1 MKNLS
6 LICLAG
12 LTFTAV
18 FGTLLHFV
26 YGFTG
31 NIAFA
36 PISAVNESTWEHMKI
51 LFFPMLAFALLQAKF
66 HAKSVKSF
74 WQIKFY
80 GISFGLLLV
89 PVLFYT
95 LNGMFG
101 DYPDWIN
108 IGIFFLSA
116 FLAYLL
122 EYFLFKKDYQA
133 RLPAFIAVGELVL
146 IGLAFAVFTF
156 IPPHLPLFQDPV
168 YGGYGIQ
175 NINGKTLR

>member
-26 YGFTG
+26 YDWTG

-51 LFFPMLAFALLQAKF
+51 LFFPMLAFALLQARF
-66 HAKSVKSF
+66 CAKSVKSF

-80 GISFGLLLV
+80 SLSFGLLLV
-89 PVLFYT
+89 PVFFYT

-101 DYPDWIN
+101 NYPDWIN

-116 FLAYLL
+116 FLGYLL
-122 EYFLFKKDYQA
+122 EYRLFNAEFESK
-133 RLPAFIAVGELVL
+133 LPKAVAIAFLVL
-146 IGLAFAVFTF
+146 IGLTFSVFTF
-156 IPPHLPLFQDPV
+156 FPPQIPLFKDPV
-168 YGGYGIQ
+168 SGGYGIR
-175 NINGKTLR
+175 K